1 MSSLP
6 QSMDAKVSLK
16 VKALLFGIFDS
27 CFHVYSHS
35 DLPQQSRTSN
45 LVISV
50 STVLLVLHP
59 TITAVAG
66 EQSQKN
72 VRSCLA
78 LWVGKIQKGVSIDAS
93 ARNIT
98 GLAFK
103 HFALPQTQRQTV
115 RLQVCFCLFVS
126 LFRSPPFSSSSKFL
140 LPLLSVCQCAVTVCC
155 APLPCFV

>member
-6 QSMDAKVSLK
+6 QGMDAKVSLK

-66 EQSQKN
+66 EQSQETI
-72 VRSCLA
+72 RSWASPL
-78 LWVGKIQKGVSIDAS
+78 VGGEDSE
-93 ARNIT
+93 
-98 GLAFK
+98 GCE
-103 HFALPQTQRQTV
+103 H
-115 RLQVCFCLFVS
+115 
-126 LFRSPPFSSSSKFL
+126 
-140 LPLLSVCQCAVTVCC
+140 
-155 APLPCFV
+155 